1 MTTNRIEYTREYRL
15 KNKEHLKK
23 YIKEYYLKNKER
35 IKKYKKEYMKEWH
48 LKNKERIKG
57 HKKKYNKE
65 YRLKNKEHARK
76 YRIKNRAK
84 ASAYVRRR
92 YKTEPNFKLVRDL
105 RRRIGDALKGTAKS
119 AHTMELIGC
128 TVDELW
134 VHLES
139 KFKPWMT
146 RKNHGLWHIDH
157 IKACAKFDLTDPT
170 QQREC
175 FNYTNLQPLSAFDNL
190 SKGAR

>member
-1 MTTNRIEYTREYRL
+1 MPSNRKEYIR
-15 KNKEHLKK
+15 
-23 YIKEYYLKNKER
+23 EYYLKNKEH
-35 IKKYKKEYMKEWH
+35 IQEYIKEYH
-48 LKNKERIKG
+48 LKNKEHIKEYKKVYMKKYHLKNKEHIKG
-57 HKKKYNKE
+57 YKKKYNKE
-65 YRLKNKEHARK
+65 YRLKNKERARE

-84 ASAYVRRR
+84 FSAYVKRR
-92 YKTEPNFKLVRDL
+92 YSTEPSFKLVRDL
-105 RRRIGDALKGTAKS
+105 RRRILDALKGTAKS

-146 RKNHGLWHIDH
+146 RKNHGLWHVDH
-157 IKACAKFDLTDPT
+157 IKACAKFDLTDPV
-170 QQREC
+170 QQRRC
-175 FNYTNLQPLSAFDNL
+175 FHWSNLQPLWAHENL